1 MRAYLIRRLLLLVP
15 TLFGVTLATFLM
27 LHLAPGDPVQI
38 MLGEFAS
45 GPEAARLRRE
55 LGFDQPL
62 LIQYLKFI
70 ERTVHGDLG
79 TSIRSRSAVANEIAD
94 RLPATITLT
103 LAATSLAAGVGVSIG
118 TVAATAR
125 YPLVDSAVMA
135 FSLIG
140 LSMPTF
146 WSGLLL
152 IFTFSLKLGWLPITE
167 SEGIRALILPA
178 VTLAAPASAVL
189 ARITRSSVLE
199 VLRQEFIRTARSK
212 GLAQHAVVVRH
223 ALRNALI
230 PVLTI
235 LGLQFGGLLAGAVI
249 VESVFARPGLGRL
262 AVSAILA
269 RDFPM
274 AQGIVLV
281 VGVMYV
287 FVNATIDLMY
297 GFVDPR
303 IRYH

>member
-15 TLFGVTLATFLM
+15 TLFGVTLAVFLM
-27 LHLAPGDPVQI
+27 LRLTPGDPVQI
-38 MLGEFAS
+38 MLGEFGS
-45 GPEAARLRRE
+45 KEQVERLRRE
-55 LGFDQPL
+55 LGLDQPL
-62 LIQYLKFI
+62 PLQYVRFI
-70 ERTVHGDLG
+70 ARAARGDLG
-79 TSIRSRSAVANEIAD
+79 VSIRSRSPVATEIGD

-103 LAATSLAAGVGVSIG
+103 LAATALAATVGVSIG

-125 YPLVDSAVMA
+125 YPMVDSAVMA

-152 IFTFSLKLGWLPITE
+152 ILTFSLKLGWLPITE
-167 SEGIRALILPA
+167 SEGVAALILPA

-212 GLAQHAVVVRH
+212 GVAHHLVVVRH

-235 LGLQFGGLLAGAVI
+235 LGLQFGALLAGAVI

-262 AVSAILA
+262 AVNAILS
-269 RDFPM
+269 RDFPL
-274 AQGIVLV
+274 AQGIVLI

-287 FVNATIDLMY
+287 FVNATIDLLY
-297 GFVDPR
+297 GFLDPR
-303 IRYH
+303 IRYQ

>member
-15 TLFGVTLATFLM
+15 TLFGVTLAVFLM
-27 LHLAPGDPVQI
+27 LRLTPGDPVQI
-38 MLGEFAS
+38 MLGEFGS
-45 GPEAARLRRE
+45 KEQVERLRRD
-55 LGFDQPL
+55 LGLDQPL
-62 LIQYLKFI
+62 PMQYVKFI
-70 ERTVHGDLG
+70 ARAAHGDLG
-79 TSIRSRSAVANEIAD
+79 TSIRSRAAVITEIGD

-103 LAATSLAAGVGVSIG
+103 LAATALAAGVGVSIG
-118 TVAATAR
+118 TIAATAR
-125 YPLVDSAVMA
+125 MPLVDSAVMA

-152 IFTFSLKLGWLPITE
+152 IFTFSLRLGWLPITE
-167 SEGIRALILPA
+167 SEGFRALILPA

-199 VLRQEFIRTARSK
+199 VLGQEFIRTARSK
-212 GLAQHAVVVRH
+212 GLAHYAVVIRH

-235 LGLQFGGLLAGAVI
+235 LGLQFGALLAGAVI
-249 VESVFARPGLGRL
+249 VESVFSRPGLGRL
-262 AVSAILA
+262 AVNAILS
-269 RDFPM
+269 RDFPV

-287 FVNATIDLMY
+287 FVNATIDLVY
-297 GFVDPR
+297 GFLDPR

>member
-1 MRAYLIRRLLLLVP
+1 MQYVKFIAR
-15 TLFGVTLATFLM
+15 
-27 LHLAPGDPVQI
+27 
-38 MLGEFAS
+38 
-45 GPEAARLRRE
+45 AAR
-55 LGFDQPL
+55 
-62 LIQYLKFI
+62 
-70 ERTVHGDLG
+70 GDLG
-79 TSIRSRSAVANEIAD
+79 TSIRSRTAVVTEIGD

-103 LAATSLAAGVGVSIG
+103 LAATALAAGVGVSIG
-118 TVAATAR
+118 TIAATAR
-125 YPLVDSAVMA
+125 MPLVDSAVMA

-152 IFTFSLKLGWLPITE
+152 IFTFSLRLGWLPITE
-167 SEGIRALILPA
+167 SEGFRALILPA

-212 GLAQHAVVVRH
+212 GLAHYAVVVRH

-235 LGLQFGGLLAGAVI
+235 LGLQFGALLAGAVI
-249 VESVFARPGLGRL
+249 VESVFSRPGLGRL
-262 AVSAILA
+262 AVNAILS

-287 FVNATIDLMY
+287 FVNATTDLVY
-297 GFVDPR
+297 GFLDPR
-303 IRYH
+303 IRYQ

>member
-1 MRAYLIRRLLLLVP
+1 MRAYLIRRLFLLVP
-15 TLFGVTLATFLM
+15 TLFGVTLAVFLM
-27 LHLAPGDPVQI
+27 LRLTPGDPVQI
-38 MLGEFAS
+38 MLGEYGS
-45 GPEAARLRRE
+45 KEQVERLRRE
-55 LGFDQPL
+55 LGLDQPL
-62 LIQYLKFI
+62 PMQYVKFI
-70 ERTVHGDLG
+70 ARAAHGDLG
-79 TSIRSRSAVANEIAD
+79 TSIRSRAAVVTEIGD

-103 LAATSLAAGVGVSIG
+103 LAATALAAGVGVSLG

-125 YPLVDSAVMA
+125 LPLVDSAVMA

-152 IFTFSLKLGWLPITE
+152 IFAFSLKLGWLPITE
-167 SEGIRALILPA
+167 SEGFRALILPA

-212 GLAQHAVVVRH
+212 GLAHFAVVVRH

-235 LGLQFGGLLAGAVI
+235 LGLQFGALLAGAVI

-262 AVSAILA
+262 AVNAILS
-269 RDFPM
+269 RDFPV

-287 FVNATIDLMY
+287 FVNATIDLVY
-297 GFVDPR
+297 GFLDPR
-303 IRYH
+303 IRYQ

>member
-1 MRAYLIRRLLLLVP
+1 MRAYLIRRLFLLVP
-15 TLFGVTLATFLM
+15 TLFGVTLAVFLM
-27 LHLAPGDPVQI
+27 LRLTPGDPVQI
-38 MLGEFAS
+38 MLGEFGS
-45 GPEAARLRRE
+45 KEQVERLRHD
-55 LGFDQPL
+55 LGLDQPL
-62 LIQYLKFI
+62 PMQYVKFI
-70 ERTVHGDLG
+70 ARAAHGDLG
-79 TSIRSRSAVANEIAD
+79 TSIRSRTAVVTEIGD

-103 LAATSLAAGVGVSIG
+103 LAATALAAGVGVSIG

-125 YPLVDSAVMA
+125 MPLVDSAVMA

-152 IFTFSLKLGWLPITE
+152 IFAFSLKLGWLPITE

-199 VLRQEFIRTARSK
+199 VLGQEFIRTARSK
-212 GLAQHAVVVRH
+212 GLAHYAVVVRH

-235 LGLQFGGLLAGAVI
+235 LGLQFGALLAGAVI
-249 VESVFARPGLGRL
+249 VESVFSRPGLGRL
-262 AVSAILA
+262 AVNAILS

-287 FVNATIDLMY
+287 FVNATIDLVY
-297 GFVDPR
+297 GFLDPR